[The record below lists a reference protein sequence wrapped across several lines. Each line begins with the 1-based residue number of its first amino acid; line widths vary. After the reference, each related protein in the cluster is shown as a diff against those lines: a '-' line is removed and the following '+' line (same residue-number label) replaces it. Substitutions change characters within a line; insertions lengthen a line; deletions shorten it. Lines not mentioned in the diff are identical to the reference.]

1 MSTIKRRIILALVVA
16 LTMSVSG
23 CSSNNS
29 AKSVTVNS
37 GTVKSTKTVDGFGVV
52 KAMDIKNI
60 TVDFPAA
67 VKTIN
72 VVEGQ
77 KVKNQ
82 DSLVSLNLKEFEDQI
97 KSKEMSI
104 SSESHDIEE
113 IQNDY
118 LSTSN
123 APDLQKLL
131 NDLKNAQDLYN
142 QVQSEYAAEQTLF
155 NSGGISKYDLDQSK
169 KTVDAKRNDVEDI
182 KSSIDTLKYEKQQ
195 TVDSKKTDLAILK
208 SDLAAMKDKLNKSY
222 IKGSDIIS
230 DVNHG
235 IVYDIGYVPGD
246 IVSPDKKVLSL
257 LNLDSLIVEANI
269 PEEFI
274 KSVKMSADVDII
286 PQADK
291 SKTIKGKVIRISDKA
306 VVNNGETD
314 VSVDISF
321 NNSDGFLLP
330 GFNVDVKINQ

>member
-23 CSSNNS
+23 CGTNNA

-97 KSKEMSI
+97 NSKEMSI

-118 LSTSN
+118 LNTSN

-142 QVQSEYAAEQTLF
+142 QVQSEYAAQQTLF

-182 KSSIDTLKYEKQQ
+182 TSSIDTLKYEKQQ
-195 TVDSKKTDLAILK
+195 TVDSKKSDLAILE

-230 DVNHG
+230 NVNHG

-274 KSVKMSADVDII
+274 KSVKMNADVDII

-314 VSVDISF
+314 VPVDISF